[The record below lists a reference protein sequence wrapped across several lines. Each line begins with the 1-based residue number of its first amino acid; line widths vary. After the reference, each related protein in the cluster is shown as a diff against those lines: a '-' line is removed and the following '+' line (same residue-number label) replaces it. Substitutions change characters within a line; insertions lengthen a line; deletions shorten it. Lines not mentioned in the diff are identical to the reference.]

1 MNFSPA
7 SHDGIQRFFFCTGT
21 PLLVCKERRLSSG
34 VRLGYWCRTE
44 SWNSNDDFKLRDVMR
59 CFFYYPFPVVYIV
72 FPVVLSPLIVQIES
86 QIFSLL
92 SSISTSILT
101 RRWQKRRKHLLQALT
116 LGFREPGDYRDICW
130 LSIDVG
136 NQE

>member
-7 SHDGIQRFFFCTGT
+7 SHDDIQRIFFCTGT

-34 VRLGYWCRTE
+34 VRLGYWCDTE
-44 SWNSNDDFKLRDVMR
+44 SWNFNDDFKLRDVMR
-59 CFFYYPFPVVYIV
+59 CVFFFNPFV